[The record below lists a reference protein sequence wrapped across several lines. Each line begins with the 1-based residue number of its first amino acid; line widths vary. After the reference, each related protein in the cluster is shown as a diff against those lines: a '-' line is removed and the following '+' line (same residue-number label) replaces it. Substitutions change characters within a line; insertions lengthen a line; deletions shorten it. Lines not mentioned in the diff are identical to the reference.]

1 MTRLR
6 RKCKSEQDETELFRR
21 SVGDVTPVR
30 QDRIHPQPDKPEPV
44 AAQRLADEAAV
55 LKEMAEGIF
64 DTEAAETGDELLYK
78 KQGVQDKVFRKLRRG
93 QFAVSAE
100 LDLHGYTVQLARDC
114 LSEFLRQC
122 VMRDRRCV
130 RIIHGKGLRSR
141 QGRPTIKSRIGKW
154 LQQRQEVLAYCSARQ
169 VDGGTG
175 AIYVLLKNYRR

>member
-1 MTRLR
+1 MRG
-6 RKCKSEQDETELFRR
+6 KHPKSEQDETELFRR

-30 QDRIHPQPDKPEPV
+30 QDRIHPSPDKPEPI

-55 LKEMAEGIF
+55 IQEMAEGFF
-64 DTEAAETGDELLYK
+64 DTEAAETGEELLYK
-78 KQGVQDKVFRKLRRG
+78 TPGIQDKVFRKLRRG

-100 LDLHGYTVQLARDC
+100 LDLHGYTVEHAKNC
-114 LSEFLRQC
+114 LSDFLRQC
-122 VMRDRRCV
+122 VKSNQRCV
-130 RIIHGKGLRSR
+130 RVIHGKGLRSR

-175 AIYVLLKNYRR
+175 AIYVLLKNYRG

>member
-1 MTRLR
+1 MRG
-6 RKCKSEQDETELFRR
+6 KYPKSERDLFRR

-30 QDRIHPQPDKPEPV
+30 QDRVHLQPDKPEPI

-55 LKEMAEGIF
+55 IKEMTEGFF

-78 KQGVQDKVFRKLRRG
+78 TPGIQDKVFKKLRRG

-100 LDLHGYTVQLARDC
+100 LDLHGYTVQHAKDC
-114 LSEFLRQC
+114 LSDFLRQC
-122 VMRDRRCV
+122 VNRNQRCV

-175 AIYVLLKNYRR
+175 AIYVLLKKF